1 MNNIIIKTPPK
12 NNISLDKTILYAP
25 KKPIKKINISYIKP
39 IKLDFDKLK

>member
-12 NNISLDKTILYAP
+12 NISLDKTILYAP

-39 IKLDFDKLK
+39 IKLDFNKLK